1 MAVQWINGALWL
13 LFISVPNYSTIVTE
27 FSSLIRPAFQAL
39 AIYLPLVTFYPLF
52 KWLFT
57 SVNESKDMRDGIND
71 YAGIDLS
78 DKKIGMGPY
87 TCENI
92 LCEIK

>member
-1 MAVQWINGALWL
+1 MELYGYYLFLYQTIL
-13 LFISVPNYSTIVTE
+13 LLLQE

-57 SVNESKDMRDGIND
+57 SVNESKGYERW
-71 YAGIDLS
+71 Y
-78 DKKIGMGPY
+78 
-87 TCENI
+87 
-92 LCEIK
+92 